1 MSFWPLFI
9 SEKFSS
15 DITVHNFS
23 PNNFETIKKFNYVNL
38 SYIDVKS
45 NYWVTNTIDTIL
57 NFESKTFKSSKLL
70 KSSNFG
76 VIQLSNQKI
85 NNKLSKTISDPFILS
100 KIPAWRSTIRINN
113 GFKSSSYQGELDI
126 FPKKASMLSISPM
139 IQNHSKMINNYLFFI
154 NLINE
159 PVNSNH
165 NLVMVDPNNPSIH
178 LEKLNVMNNFVNI
191 FKINKRHINSIYF
204 FASKTL
210 TGIPIF
216 VSEDTLNNISIEHT
230 HPVSQF
236 FVHSNRFLLQRTIKD
251 EWFKKIFK

>member
-1 MSFWPLFI
+1 MSFWPLFLN
-9 SEKFSS
+9 EKFSS

-23 PNNFETIKKFNYVNL
+23 PNNFEILKKLKYINL
-38 SYIDVKS
+38 SFIDQKS
-45 NYWVTNTIDTIL
+45 NSWITNTIDTL
-57 NFESKTFKSSKLL
+57 SEFESKTFRSKDLL

-76 VIQLSNQKI
+76 ILGLSNQSIKYKQFKLI
-85 NNKLSKTISDPFILS
+85 RDDYKLSM
-100 KIPAWRSTIRINN
+100 IPAWRSTITITN
-113 GFKSSSYQGELDI
+113 GVKSSSYQGELDI
-126 FPKKASMLSISPM
+126 FPNKASLLSISPM

-159 PVNSNH
+159 PLNSNH

-178 LEKLNVMNNFVNI
+178 LETLNVKNNFVNI
-191 FKINKRHINSIYF
+191 IKINKRHINSIYL

-216 VSEDTLNNISIEHT
+216 VSEDKFNNISIEHT

-236 FVHSNRFLLQRTIKD
+236 FVHSNRFLLQRKIKD

>member
-15 DITVHNFS
+15 EITVHNFS
-23 PNNFETIKKFNYVNL
+23 PNNFEVLKKFQFVNL
-38 SYIDVKS
+38 SFIDVKS
-45 NYWVTNTIDTIL
+45 KSWVTNTIDTIL
-57 NFESKTFKSSKLL
+57 DFESKIFKSKELL
-70 KSSNFG
+70 KFSNFG
-76 VIQLSNQKI
+76 LLQLSNQKI
-85 NNKLSKTISDPFILS
+85 KNKFSKTLLDPFNLS
-100 KIPAWRSTIRINN
+100 KIPAWRSTISISN

-126 FPKKASMLSISPM
+126 FPNNASLISISPM

-178 LEKLNVMNNFVNI
+178 LETLNVKNNFVNI
-191 FKINKRHINSIYF
+191 IKINKRHINSIYF

-216 VSEDTLNNISIEHT
+216 VSEDEFNNISIEHT
-230 HPVSQF
+230 HPISQF
-236 FVHSNRFLLQRTIKD
+236 FVHSNRFVLQRRIKD